1 MPDIESEPRYPTLSE
16 LSLPLAAT
24 PEAVCVALVRYAA
37 APDARSRQL
46 GTWTARRE
54 PGDDCVTLTLT
65 EGPLSHLVL
74 RCLARPDTPER
85 TMLSVAT
92 TYARRSGRLP
102 FPSELMHARQEAA
115 VLRNSMVAA
124 ILETFSDQSDPAAKA
139 RRESRRLPIRASA
152 RVFAGNR
159 EWRGEVLD
167 VSAGGLALV
176 LVALPAHAQ
185 ADAAFLIK
193 HADGEVEVVL
203 PGYRE
208 RLRIRI
214 VRAEQKRGG
223 VQVGVQ
229 MVAPESTMPLLRKAL
244 DRANTQPPRTSG

>member
-1 MPDIESEPRYPTLSE
+1 MPDSAPDPRHPTLSE

-24 PEAVCVALVRYAA
+24 PEAVCAALVRYAT
-37 APDARSRQL
+37 APGTPGPQR
-46 GTWTARRE
+46 GTWAARQDPAE
-54 PGDDCVTLTLT
+54 ACVTLTLID
-65 EGPLSHLVL
+65 GPLSHLAL
-74 RCLARPDTPER
+74 RCLARPDTPAR
-85 TMLSVAT
+85 TVLSVVT

-102 FPSELMHARQEAA
+102 FPSERMRARHEAT
-115 VLRNSMVAA
+115 VLRDGMMEA
-124 ILETFSDQSDPAAKA
+124 IRETFSEQADPGA
-139 RRESRRLPIRASA
+139 RAQRESRRLPIRASA
-152 RVFAGNR
+152 HIFAGSR

-176 LVALPAHAQ
+176 VATLPAQAE
-185 ADAAFLIK
+185 ADAAFLTR
-193 HADGEVEVVL
+193 HADAEVEVVL

-214 VRAEQKRGG
+214 MHAEQKRGG

-244 DRANTQPPRTSG
+244 DRANAQPPGTSG

>member
-1 MPDIESEPRYPTLSE
+1 MPEIASDTRYPTLSE

-24 PEAVCVALVRYAA
+24 PEAICAALVQYATT
-37 APDARSRQL
+37 PDARSSQL
-46 GTWTARRE
+46 GTWTAHRD
-54 PGDDCVTLTLT
+54 PGEDCVTLTLT

-74 RCLARPDTPER
+74 RCLTRPDTHNR
-85 TMLSVAT
+85 TVLNVAT

-102 FPSELMHARQEAA
+102 FPSELMRAHREAT
-115 VLRNSMVAA
+115 VLRDGMVAA
-124 ILETFSDQSDPAAKA
+124 IRETFNEQADPGTRAQ
-139 RRESRRLPIRASA
+139 RESPRLPVRASA
-152 RVFAGNR
+152 HIFAGDR

-176 LVALPAHAQ
+176 LVTLPAQAE
-185 ADAAFLIK
+185 ADAAFLTK
-193 HADGEVEVVL
+193 HQDGEVEVVL

-223 VQVGVQ
+223 VQVGVK
-229 MVAPESTMPLLRKAL
+229 MVAPESTVPLLRKAL
-244 DRANTQPPRTSG
+244 DRANTQTPGTSG

>member
-1 MPDIESEPRYPTLSE
+1 MPDIASEPRYPTLSE

-24 PEAVCVALVRYAA
+24 PEAVCEALVRYATT
-37 APDARSRQL
+37 PDARSSQL
-46 GTWTARRE
+46 GTWTAWRD
-54 PGDDCVTLTLT
+54 PGEDCVTLTLT
-65 EGPLSHLVL
+65 DGPLSHLVL
-74 RCLARPDTPER
+74 RCMACPETPARTV
-85 TMLSVAT
+85 LSVAT

-102 FPSELMHARQEAA
+102 FPSELMRARHEATL
-115 VLRNSMVAA
+115 LRDGMVAA
-124 ILETFSDQSDPAAKA
+124 IRETFSDQADPGTRAQ
-139 RRESRRLPIRASA
+139 RESPRLPVRASA
-152 RVFAGNR
+152 RIFAGDR

-176 LVALPAHAQ
+176 LVALPAQAE
-185 ADAAFLIK
+185 ADAAFLTE

-229 MVAPESTMPLLRKAL
+229 MVAPESTIPLLRKAI
-244 DRANTQPPRTSG
+244 DRANTPPPGTSG